1 MSWRLKSEYIMQ
13 KKYAKECLRTPRK
26 SAWCNIIY
34 RGNCSTS
41 TSKWLSKSHLKNSIM
56 PGINPSTPRQYILA
70 KEPLKSD
77 QNWRN
82 YDIAWFSC
90 KFPYNFIHNYYINF
104 DLPAQLFLVIKWGQK
119 SVRFFLIYICNC
131 PQVPNAVPQ
140 FFQKCAPPSVQ
151 CAVIWLRNNM

>member
-1 MSWRLKSEYIMQ
+1 MGIHNA
-13 KKYAKECLRTPRK
+13 KKYAIESLRTPRK

-34 RGNCSTS
+34 GGNWSTS
-41 TSKWLSKSHLKNSIM
+41 TSKSLSKSHLKNFII

-90 KFPYNFIHNYYINF
+90 KLPYNFFRNYYINF
-104 DLPAQLFLVIKWGQK
+104 DLPAHLFLMIKWGQN
-119 SVRFFLIYICNC
+119 SVILFFLIYKRICA
-131 PQVPNAVPQ
+131 QVRNAVPH
-140 FFQKCAPPSVQ
+140 FFQKCASPTGG
-151 CAVIWLRNNM
+151 AKVI